1 MSQFNFADLMKQAGS
16 SFEPLGAGT
25 YEAVIKKAEAVRTAT
40 GKTMFKL
47 TWSITQGPFTNR
59 KVWSNQVISPESPP
73 ALGIFFRHMAALGL
87 DATFFGANPSPD
99 QVAAA
104 LVNRPAQITVSQREY
119 QGQLRNDVTDI
130 KQGTGGGGVM
140 TAMGFPPPAVQQ
152 MQAPAMPPQQAPM
165 VQQPVPQMQA
175 PQQAP
180 QMQAPQQPVQQQPVP
195 QMQIPQ
201 PASDPAQMQQPMQQ
215 MPPQAG
221 PGMAAPPMP
230 F

>member
-25 YEAVIKKAEAVRTAT
+25 YDAVIQKAEAVRTAT

-59 KVWSNQVISPESPP
+59 KVWSNQVVSPESPP
-73 ALGIFFRHMAALGL
+73 ALSIFFRHMAALGL
-87 DATFFGANPSPD
+87 DATFFGTNPSPD

-130 KQGTGGGGVM
+130 KQGAGGGGVM
-140 TAMGFPPPAVQQ
+140 SAMFKPPAAQPAAQPPAAQQ
-152 MQAPAMPPQQAPM
+152 P
-165 VQQPVPQMQA
+165 QPVPSA
-175 PQQAP
+175 SDST
-180 QMQAPQQPVQQQPVP
+180 QQPAP
-195 QMQIPQ
+195 QIPQ
-201 PASDPAQMQQPMQQ
+201 PTSDPTQQMQQPAAAQ
-215 MPPQAG
+215 G
-221 PGMAAPPMP
+221 APPLP

>member
-25 YEAVIKKAEAVRTAT
+25 YDAVIQKAEAVRTAT

-59 KVWSNQVISPESPP
+59 KVWSNQVVSPESPP
-73 ALGIFFRHMAALGL
+73 ALSIFFRHMAALGL
-87 DATFFGANPSPD
+87 DATFFGTNPSPD

-130 KQGTGGGGVM
+130 KQGAGGGGVM
-140 TAMGFPPPAVQQ
+140 TAMGFPPPAVQ
-152 MQAPAMPPQQAPM
+152 QAPAMPPQQAPM

-175 PQQAP
+175 PQQQP
-180 QMQAPQQPVQQQPVP
+180 QVP

>member
-25 YEAVIKKAEAVRTAT
+25 YEAVIQKAEAVRTAT

-73 ALGIFFRHMAALGL
+73 ALSIFFRHMAALGL

-152 MQAPAMPPQQAPM
+152 MQAPAMPSQQASM
-165 VQQPVPQMQA
+165 VQQPA
-175 PQQAP
+175 PQQ
-180 QMQAPQQPVQQQPVP
+180 QVP

-201 PASDPAQMQQPMQQ
+201 PASDPAQMQQMQQ
-215 MPPQAG
+215 QQPQPPAA
-221 PGMAAPPMP
+221 PGMQAAPPMP